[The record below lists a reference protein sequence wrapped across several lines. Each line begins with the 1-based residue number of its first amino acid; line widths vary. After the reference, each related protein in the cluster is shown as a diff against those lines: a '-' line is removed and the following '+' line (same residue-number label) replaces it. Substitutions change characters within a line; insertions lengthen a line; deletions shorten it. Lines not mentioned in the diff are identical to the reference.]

1 MKSVVISPSRCWA
14 VSVSLFPSWER
25 TLVSEIWGDLETKLA
40 NDSIVCSW
48 DWTETWLKYYGDLV
62 PHYFA
67 VGDCAGIPC
76 GVALISQGVDR
87 RCGPFRVQSRHL
99 GTAGEPDADSV
110 CVEYNRLLVAPANR
124 EAFVSALVAAIRR
137 EANWDEFIL
146 DGFAPEDAELLLR
159 AEPSLVAE
167 RRVCR
172 AVDLQTAG
180 EMGGEILTALKTN
193 TQKKIR
199 RSLRGFGAIQTEW
212 ADTAE
217 HALDILNE
225 LIDLHQ
231 RRWEQTG
238 EPGSFS
244 SARFAAF
251 HRELVPRLFVKGAV
265 LLFRA
270 RSTLGT
276 IGCLYSFIEH
286 GRVLFYQSGLAT
298 VDDNKL
304 KPGLVT
310 HALCM
315 QDSMERGL
323 TEYNF
328 LAGDSRYKQELSTM
342 ERELVWA
349 SARQRRMKF
358 FIVDS
363 LRRARQRVRG
373 EEGLCDVKA

>member
-1 MKSVVISPSRCWA
+1 MKSAVISSLDCKA
-14 VSVSLFPSWER
+14 VSVSLLPSKER
-25 TLVSEIWGDLETKLA
+25 ALVADIWGSLETRLA

-67 VGDCAGIPC
+67 VGECAGNPC
-76 GVALISQGVDR
+76 GIALVSQGVDR
-87 RCGPFRVQSRHL
+87 RCGPFKVRSRHL

-110 CVEYNRLLVAPANR
+110 CVEYNRLLVAPENR
-124 EAFVSALVAAIRR
+124 DAFATALVAAIRQ
-137 EANWDEFIL
+137 EIDWDELLL
-146 DGFAPEDAELLLR
+146 DGFALEDAEPLLR
-159 AEPSLVAE
+159 AEPSFVAE

-172 AVDLQTAG
+172 AVDLRTAG
-180 EMGGEILTALKTN
+180 ELGGDIITALKAN

-199 RSLRGFGAIQTEW
+199 RSLRGFGSIQTEW
-212 ADTAE
+212 ADTVELAM
-217 HALDILNE
+217 DILNE

-231 RRWEQTG
+231 QRWEQTG
-238 EPGSFS
+238 KPGSFA
-244 SARFAAF
+244 SARFIAF
-251 HRELVPRLFVKGAV
+251 HRELVPRLFAKGAII
-265 LLFRA
+265 LFRA
-270 RSTLGT
+270 RSASGT
-276 IGCLYSFIEH
+276 IGCLYSFSER
-286 GRVLFYQSGLAT
+286 GRILFYQSGLAT

-315 QDSMERGL
+315 QGCMERGF

-342 ERELVWA
+342 EQELVWA

-358 FIVDS
+358 FIVDT
-363 LRRARQRVRG
+363 LRRARQRMRG
-373 EEGLCDVKA
+373 KEGSCDVKA

>member
-1 MKSVVISPSRCWA
+1 MKSAIISSSYCKA
-14 VSVSLFPSWER
+14 VSVSLLPSWER
-25 TLVSEIWGDLETKLA
+25 ALVAEIWEDLETRLA
-40 NDSIVCSW
+40 NDSITCSW
-48 DWTETWLKYYGDLV
+48 NWTETWLKYYGDLV

-67 VGDCAGIPC
+67 VGECIGVPC
-76 GVALISQGVDR
+76 GIAIVSQGIDR
-87 RCGPFRVQSRHL
+87 RCGPFRIRSRHL

-110 CVEYNRLLVAPANR
+110 CVEYNRLLVAPENR
-124 EAFVSALVAAIRR
+124 DAFARALVAAIRQ
-137 EANWDEFIL
+137 ETNWDELIL
-146 DGFAPEDAELLLR
+146 DGFAPEDAEPLLR

-172 AVDLQTAG
+172 AVDLRITS
-180 EMGGEILTALKTN
+180 EVGGEIITALKTN

-212 ADTAE
+212 AETVEQAI
-217 HALDILNE
+217 DILNE

-231 RRWEQTG
+231 QRWKQTG

-244 SARFAAF
+244 SARFVAF
-251 HRELVPRLFVKGAV
+251 HRELVPRLLAKGAV

-270 RSTLGT
+270 RSALGT

-286 GRVLFYQSGLAT
+286 GSVLFYQSGLAA

-315 QDSMERGL
+315 QCCIERGP

-342 ERELVWA
+342 DQELVWA
-349 SARQRRMKF
+349 AARQRRIKF

-363 LRRARQRVRG
+363 LRRARQRMRW
-373 EEGLCDVKA
+373 